1 MQPVQCE
8 RCRAPTAPRP
18 GVCAGCELYV
28 AISETLR
35 TADRRADWRR
45 GIQEALHNYRART
58 RITDERGDPVPPAG
72 NGERSDDTS
81 TAPDEASL
89 DELPL
94 HLDACHSCAMRKVRI
109 DDNGSYFSQRYL
121 NKRRRAYHA
130 QHTGRIPPQGR
141 WRYGLNELGGE
152 ECSVCG
158 HRASAERL
166 QS

>member
-1 MQPVQCE
+1 MHHVQCG
-8 RCRAPTAPRP
+8 RCGAPTAPRP

-28 AISETLR
+28 DISETLR
-35 TADRRADWRR
+35 TADRKADWRR
-45 GIQEALHNYRART
+45 GIQKALRNYKART
-58 RITDERGDPVPPAG
+58 
-72 NGERSDDTS
+72 
-81 TAPDEASL
+81 TATL

-109 DDNGSYFSQRYL
+109 DDDGSNFAERYL
-121 NKRRRAYHA
+121 GKRRRAYHA

-158 HRASAERL
+158 HRASADGYERGAT
-166 QS
+166 